1 MKCGLVAN
9 QLKIPHPHFFP
20 SAFSR
25 VDDHCLQRRKHRACL
40 TLGGTGLC
48 CPSLNPPP
56 GVVLLFS
63 LYRCPPKSST
73 RCHLNFTSFTFSPSP
88 PLSLPL
94 ARLTCPIKTYRGG
107 IFRDG
112 RLLGG
117 YENLFYYKIIFTRY
131 QCIPRAPFLGG
142 WGGLFLGKG
151 DCEDRDRRAE
161 LLLLITLTLLS

>member
-40 TLGGTGLC
+40 TLGGTGLACTIGPC

-117 YENLFYYKIIFTRY
+117 YENLFTTRLSSRDTNVS
-131 QCIPRAPFLGG
+131 QGLLF
-142 WGGLFLGKG
+142 WGGGVGCFLGKG
-151 DCEDRDRRAE
+151 TARIGIAAQSYCY
-161 LLLLITLTLLS
+161 